1 MTETYQ
7 PDPTQET
14 IARFE
19 RYVIGNYPR
28 LPKVAVRGE
37 GPYLWDADGNRYLDL
52 FSGWAVTGVGHC
64 HPRLVQAIA
73 EQAGRLLYMPN
84 TWYTEP
90 QGRLAEWIATTGFGG
105 KTFFCNSGAEANE
118 AALKLARLATARG
131 KYKIITFENSFH
143 GRTFAAITA
152 TAQPKYQQGF
162 QPLVPGFMYAPLN
175 DLEAVD
181 RLADE
186 ETCAVLLEVVQG
198 EGGVNLVDPDFL
210 RALRDLCDQRGM
222 LLIVDEVQTGVGRC
236 GTWWGYQAVTRA
248 ERGVRSAELNDSEGG
263 TGNAEPRNAER
274 GTGNA
279 EPADAQ
285 GAGDDARL
293 AATRSG
299 ARESAGDTDSAD
311 DPPPDQSEIRNP
323 QSEIVPDIMT
333 MAKQLGG
340 GVAIGAMCARPEVA
354 EHLKPGT
361 HASTFGGN
369 PLAAAAG
376 CAVFEIVRDED
387 LLANTQHMGQYLR
400 RRLLELK
407 QEMPVIAEV
416 RGVGLMV
423 GVDLAQN
430 GTDLVAAC
438 LAKGLHVNCT
448 HETVLR
454 IMPPLTITRE
464 QLDEGLDLLAG
475 AMRAWQPTGA

>member
-1 MTETYQ
+1 MTSEYH
-7 PDPTQET
+7 PAPTRET
-14 IARFE
+14 IERFE

-37 GPYLWDADGNRYLDL
+37 GPYLWDADGKQYLDL

-64 HPRLVQAIA
+64 HPRLVAAIR

-90 QGRLAEWIATTGFGG
+90 QGRLAEWIAETGFGG

-118 AALKLARLATARG
+118 AALKLARLATPPG
-131 KYKIITFENSFH
+131 KYKVITFEQSFH
-143 GRTFAAITA
+143 GRTFAALAA

-162 QPLVPGFMYAPLN
+162 QPLVPGFHYAPLN
-175 DLEAVD
+175 DIEAVEK
-181 RLADE
+181 LADE

-198 EGGVNLVDPDFL
+198 EGGINLANPDYL

-222 LLIVDEVQTGVGRC
+222 LLIIDEVQTGVGRC
-236 GTWWGYQAVTRA
+236 GTWWGYQAVA
-248 ERGVRSAELNDSEGG
+248 S
-263 TGNAEPRNAER
+263 AER

-279 EPADAQ
+279 EPTDAERRTPNAEPQDAAGDLESEISNFKSGAAPSAPGDAQ
-285 GAGDDARL
+285 EANPK
-293 AATRSG
+293 
-299 ARESAGDTDSAD
+299 SA
-311 DPPPDQSEIRNP
+311 IRNP
-323 QSEIVPDIMT
+323 HSEVVPDIMT

-340 GVAIGAMCARPEVA
+340 GVAIGAMCARTEVA
-354 EHLKPGT
+354 EHLVPGT

-376 CAVFEIVRDED
+376 CAVFEIVRDEN
-387 LLANTQHMGQYLR
+387 LLENARRMGAYLR

-407 QEMPVIAEV
+407 QETPLVTEV

-423 GVDLAQN
+423 GMDLAQN
-430 GTDLVAAC
+430 GKDLVALC
-438 LAKGLHVNCT
+438 LEKGLHVNCT
-448 HETVLR
+448 HETVVR

-464 QLDEGLDLLAG
+464 QLDEGLDILAD
-475 AMRAWQPTGA
+475 ALRAWQPSGA

>member
-1 MTETYQ
+1 MTDTYQ

-19 RYVIGNYPR
+19 RHVIGNYPR

-37 GPYLWDADGNRYLDL
+37 GPYLWDADGKRYLDL

-105 KTFFCNSGAEANE
+105 QTFFCNSGAEANE

-152 TAQPKYQQGF
+152 TAQPKYQEGF
-162 QPLVPGFMYAPLN
+162 QPLVPGFVYAPLN
-175 DLEAVD
+175 DMDEVE

-198 EGGVNLVDPDFL
+198 EGGVNLVDPDFF

-236 GTWWGYQAVTRA
+236 GTWWGYQAVGNA
-248 ERGVRSAELNDSEGG
+248 EGG
-263 TGNAEPRNAER
+263 TGNAEPMSAEE
-274 GTGNA
+274 GG
-279 EPADAQ
+279 EED
-285 GAGDDARL
+285 RL

-299 ARESAGDTDSAD
+299 AREPAGDAAPQPNPDSE
-311 DPPPDQSEIRNP
+311 SRNP

-340 GVAIGAMCARPEVA
+340 GTAIGAMCARPEVA

-376 CAVFEIVRDED
+376 CAVFEIIRDED
-387 LLANTQHMGQYLR
+387 LLQNAQHTGRYLR

-416 RGVGLMV
+416 RGVGLMI

-430 GTDLVAAC
+430 GKDLVSAC
-438 LAKGLHVNCT
+438 LEKGLHINCT

-454 IMPPLTITRE
+454 IMPPMNITRE
-464 QLDEGLDLLAG
+464 QLDEGLDILAG
-475 AMRAWQPTGA
+475 AMRQWQPSGA

>member
-1 MTETYQ
+1 MTDPYQ

-19 RYVIGNYPR
+19 QYVIGNYPR

-64 HPRLVQAIA
+64 HPRLVQTIA

-175 DLEAVD
+175 DLETVQ

-198 EGGVNLVDPDFL
+198 EGGVNLVDADFL

-236 GTWWGYQAVTRA
+236 GTWWGYQAVGKA
-248 ERGVRSAELNDSEGG
+248 EGG
-263 TGNAEPRNAER
+263 AGNAEPGGESPEANPNSE
-274 GTGNA
+274 
-279 EPADAQ
+279 
-285 GAGDDARL
+285 
-293 AATRSG
+293 TRH
-299 ARESAGDTDSAD
+299 
-311 DPPPDQSEIRNP
+311 P
-323 QSEIVPDIMT
+323 QPVVVPDIMT
-333 MAKQLGG
+333 LAKQLGG

-354 EHLKPGT
+354 EHLAPGT

-387 LLANTQHMGQYLR
+387 LLANSQHMGQYLR

-407 QEMPVIAEV
+407 QEIPVIAEV

-430 GTDLVAAC
+430 GKDLVAAC
-438 LAKGLHVNCT
+438 LAKGLHINCT

-454 IMPPLTITRE
+454 IMPPLNITRE
-464 QLDEGLDLLAG
+464 QLDEGLDILAG
-475 AMRAWQPTGA
+475 AMREWQP